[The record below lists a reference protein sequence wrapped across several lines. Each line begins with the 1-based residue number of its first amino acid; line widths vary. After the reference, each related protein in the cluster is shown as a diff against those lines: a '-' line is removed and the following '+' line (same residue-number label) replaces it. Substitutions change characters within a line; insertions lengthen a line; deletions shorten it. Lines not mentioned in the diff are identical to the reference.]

1 MVTGRLLAAAFLG
14 IAGLAPLSAAAQSVT
29 FPAQRSTVTNGSIT
43 VNLTVPSGGTGE
55 QTLSVDFAGD
65 FAGATEF
72 AVVRIEGTDVGTLS
86 TVSGSSSDCDTAS
99 ETITIPDGVYT
110 AAAADGTVT
119 VVFDAGAS
127 PGNVD
132 TSCGVTF
139 PFSAPFTAF
148 NGINSSFAVQGSLTT
163 SPGAPVVA
171 SSAEAQ
177 QETIAATRGR
187 LILQNSPSH
196 TARIARLRGAGS
208 GVTRGIR
215 FDGIPLAADAPFAL
229 DVSRGKLDFAGDT
242 GVGPLAVWA
251 EGTVAFIDDAASDDQ
266 TFGIL
271 HAGIDTVIGDRLLLG
286 LGLQLD
292 RLDLTDTA
300 TGDGFDGT
308 GWMIGPLLTYRVDE
322 NLFFDGRIAF
332 GEVETDVARA
342 GGGNDSY
349 DSERTLVQLGLTG
362 DLSRGR
368 FTIAPRGELGWYR
381 ESSDPYN
388 SVTLG
393 PVGATEVTVRQ
404 ALLGAQISHPLSRWG
419 GVVTPYV
426 DLGASYA
433 EISGGAPVAGSFA
446 EAIDGWSGQ
455 VRLGAAFAGGNGVT
469 WSAEAGLGGIGT
481 DADTFS
487 ANVTLDIPF

>member
-1 MVTGRLLAAAFLG
+1 MGVGRLLATAFLG
-14 IAGLAPLSAAAQSVT
+14 LAGLTPLSATAQSVA
-29 FPAQRSTVTNGSIT
+29 FGPERSLATGGSIT
-43 VNLTVPSGGTGE
+43 VNLTVPSGGTGD
-55 QTLSVDFAGD
+55 QTLSVDYAGD
-65 FAGATEF
+65 LGAGTEII
-72 AVVRIEGTDVGTLS
+72 VVSVEGTQVATLN
-86 TVSGSSSDCDTAS
+86 GGSDCLSSFSESISIPAS
-99 ETITIPDGVYT
+99 VY
-110 AAAADGTVT
+110 AAAATDGTVT
-119 VVFDAGAS
+119 VLFDAAGI
-127 PGNVD
+127 VD
-132 TSCGVTF
+132 NFCGDSLF
-139 PFSAPFTAF
+139 GGLYPAPFTVF
-148 NGINSSFAVQGSLTT
+148 NDFTFSSFAVQGSLTT
-163 SPGAPVVA
+163 SAGAVST
-171 SSAEAQ
+171 SSAAAQ
-177 QETIAATRGR
+177 QETIAATRGK
-187 LILQNSPSH
+187 LILQNGPSH
-196 TARIARLRGAGS
+196 SARIARLRGTNSA
-208 GVTRGIR
+208 VTRGIR

-271 HAGIDTVIGDRLLLG
+271 HVGIDRVIGDRVLLG

-300 TGDGFDGT
+300 TGDAFDGT

-362 DLSRGR
+362 DLSRGG

-381 ESSDPYN
+381 ERSDAYT

-393 PVGATEVTVRQ
+393 PVGVTEVTVQ
-404 ALLGAQISHPLSRWG
+404 EALLGTRISHPLSQWG
-419 GVVTPYV
+419 GVVTPFV

-433 EISGGAPVAGSFA
+433 EISGGTPVAGSFA
-446 EAIDGWSGQ
+446 EAVDGWSGQ
-455 VRLGAAFAGGNGVT
+455 LTVGAAFAGGNGVT

-487 ANVTLDIPF
+487 ANVTIDIPF